1 MGFLFAIDFPF
12 VSPTQD
18 GKKER
23 KEYLVSF
30 VTWLR

>member
-18 GKKER
+18 GKKKKDE
-23 KEYLVSF
+23 KNEKS
-30 VTWLR
+30 T